1 MLKLLSRRWLLVSS
15 PSQHFSCS
23 TLSTRTKHDHSI
35 SIQRLFG
42 WPPGASVFVAGAA
55 VRQSHAPLEASPLLG
70 PRHCPRL
77 PSADGD
83 LGPGA
88 TQCLPAEGRTFGTT
102 FGTMGRWLLY
112 GWGETWWNMVKLR
125 MKSRGQYNLIIHDWE
140 KTLRRPLFGNFW
152 VTWALGDWGNYL
164 KKCWVSGDHTLIGS
178 DDFRSSPTL
187 QRTVAHL
194 EMMKKSWT
202 IRSRFHTF
210 GHRFWALVPK
220 RTQKGHS
227 FQSFHASLYPLVICY
242 IAMVV

>member
-1 MLKLLSRRWLLVSS
+1 MVVGFIPISAFFLLNSLNSHQTRPFYQHPTAFWVATWGFRFCCRCSSS
-15 PSQHFSCS
+15 PKPRPPGSVPAVGSAS
-23 TLSTRTKHDHSI
+23 LSTTSLSWRRSRTRSNAVPSCWRPDVWDDVWDD
-35 SIQRLFG
+35 G
-42 WPPGASVFVAGAA
+42 EVAA
-55 VRQSHAPLEASPLLG
+55 VW
-70 PRHCPRL
+70 
-77 PSADGD
+77 
-83 LGPGA
+83 
-88 TQCLPAEGRTFGTT
+88 
-102 FGTMGRWLLY
+102 MG
-112 GWGETWWNMVKLR
+112 WNMVKLR
-125 MKSRGQYNLIIHDWE
+125 MKFRGQYNLIIHDWE

-220 RTQKGHS
+220 RTQKVHS
-227 FQSFHASLYPLVICY
+227 LQSFHASLYPLVICY